1 MLANL
6 PKDKTIP
13 SGETCALYCFP
24 EISCRTGKADSK
36 AAVGDQFVSGSFDR
50 KDDDILDEQDLR
62 NSAQVRLMIDEAFN
76 NGLKQGRSEAI
87 AAQQDRI
94 DQAATA
100 LGRVQD
106 EMARI
111 RQQDVRQME
120 VETVRLALAIAK
132 KIIGHESRHGQIVK
146 QVVKSAMSR
155 VADPR
160 NMILKL
166 NPGDIDT
173 IQASRPEWMAS
184 DDPGAAIRIEPDESV
199 QQGGCTIETQL
210 GDVDARID
218 SQMKIIEEMLSDQLS
233 QSNPKQ

>member
-6 PKDKTIP
+6 PKERTIP
-13 SGETCALYCFP
+13 SGEACALYCFP
-24 EISCRTGKADSK
+24 EISSRPGKADSK
-36 AAVGDQFVSGSFDR
+36 TAASDQFVSGSFDR
-50 KDDDILDEQDLR
+50 KDDAILDEQDLR
-62 NSAQVRLMIDEAFN
+62 NSAQVRLMIEEAFDS
-76 NGLKQGRSEAI
+76 GLKQGRSEAV

-94 DQAATA
+94 DQAAAA
-100 LGRVQD
+100 LGRVQ
-106 EMARI
+106 EEIVRI

-173 IQASRPEWMAS
+173 IHASRPEWTAS
-184 DDPGAAIRIEPDESV
+184 DDSGAAIRIEPDESI

-218 SQMKIIEEMLSDQLS
+218 SQVKIIEEMLTDQLS
-233 QSNPKQ
+233 QSNPKK